1 MKLSILSILAIIGL
15 SVFAESQDRLKAN
28 VPADIMTSSLEIDA
42 SQIFCLAQ
50 NIYFE
55 AGNQSLE
62 GMAAVADVTLNRV
75 QEERYPDTICDV
87 VKSGVKHPN
96 GMMKKHK
103 CQFSWYCDGK
113 SDAIPNMPN
122 NQTWQNAEF
131 VAKAM
136 LLQYNMTDDGDYF
149 GITCG
154 ATHYHANYVVP
165 NWIEDRGMNRVKQ
178 VGAHIFYK
186 LD

>member
-1 MKLSILSILAIIGL
+1 MKLSIITILAIIGL
-15 SVFAESQDRLKAN
+15 SVFAETQDRLKAM
-28 VPADIMTSSLEIDA
+28 PEEDMTLMS
-42 SQIFCLAQ
+42 SQIDTAQAYCLAQ

-75 QEERYPDTICDV
+75 QEERYPDTICGV
-87 VKSGVKHPN
+87 VKAGVKNSN
-96 GMMKKHK
+96 GTMKKHK

-113 SDAIPNMPN
+113 SDKIPNMSN

-136 LLQYNMTDDGDYF
+136 LLQYNTTDIGDYF

-165 NWIEDRGMNRVKQ
+165 NWIEDRGMDRVKQ
-178 VGAHIFYK
+178 IGSHIFYK
-186 LD
+186 FD